1 MMIPTKE
8 NMEAWIE
15 QSKAYGAT
23 LKDRKVGG
31 SVNSPTLR
39 MQTQGTASEFDHYG
53 SAMEIDYQQRGGN
66 IASGRGG
73 KDLNRAGT
81 TRSDEPTSPVR
92 SGRISNI
99 ARSLTAPRVPVP
111 FLAYNPNTISKIHND
126 SYLVHKLNSEAA
138 QREAASKSE
147 KQKHYVSNFLA
158 SNHILANLS
167 LSLTGAKGKRRLTGR
182 CLRSQEAK
190 SKIRPTWQARYH
202 LWQYRADHNCQCQIL
217 QFQPD
222 AQGPR
227 GEEAIGRVKEETDG
241 GGWETEACYSHEKR
255 VRASIHQTGPSRW
268 WEYEAR
274 TRKLVTHHWDAQAN
288 AWVWK

>member
-147 KQKHYVSNFLA
+147 KQKHYVSNSLA

-202 LWQYRADHNCQCQIL
+202 L
-217 QFQPD
+217 
-222 AQGPR
+222 
-227 GEEAIGRVKEETDG
+227 
-241 GGWETEACYSHEKR
+241 
-255 VRASIHQTGPSRW
+255 
-268 WEYEAR
+268 
-274 TRKLVTHHWDAQAN
+274 
-288 AWVWK
+288 